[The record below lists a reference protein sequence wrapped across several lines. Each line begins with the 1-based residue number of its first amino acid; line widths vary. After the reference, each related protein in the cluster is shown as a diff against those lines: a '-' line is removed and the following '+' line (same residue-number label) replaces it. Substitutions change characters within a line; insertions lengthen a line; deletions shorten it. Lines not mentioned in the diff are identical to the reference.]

1 MTRRRQ
7 VTYSNRPT
15 HAARVAHA
23 KGDRQFRTYDT
34 SHICPK
40 RSKAPMVV
48 AGAIGI
54 AAVVIIV
61 LVIVFAVRGC
71 SPAVELLPEGQS
83 AEVTI
88 EEGEGASSVANSL
101 VEAGLVAN
109 ADDFLARLDQLGA
122 SSSLKPGTYTIEGGT
137 TTDDIIG
144 LLEAG
149 AGMTGDT
156 LTLPE
161 GLTLAATAQRV
172 EEATGGRVTAA
183 DFTAAASNASTYAAD
198 YPFLADA
205 GTNSLE
211 GFLFPKTY
219 PITDDATADSIIRM
233 LLDQYVTETAG
244 LDYAYPTQAGLSNY
258 QTLVLASIVE
268 KEATESTRVTVA
280 SVFYNRLAIDMPLQ
294 SDATTAYV
302 VQRDP
307 TADDIA
313 NDTTPY
319 STYQNRGLPPTPIC
333 SPSLSSLQAV
343 CAPETTNYFYFY
355 FEPDESGQ
363 LQYHFSETNDE
374 HNAAVFGEGA

>member
-40 RSKAPMVV
+40 RSKTPMIA
-48 AGAIGI
+48 AGAIGL
-54 AAVVIIV
+54 AAVVVIV

-88 EEGEGASSVANSL
+88 EEGEGASSVASSL

-109 ADDFLARLDQLGA
+109 ADEFLARLEQLGA

-219 PITDDATADSIIRM
+219 PIADDATADSIIRM
-233 LLDQYVTETAG
+233 LLNQYVTETAG

-258 QTLVLASIVE
+258 QALVLASIVE

-363 LQYHFSETNDE
+363 LQYYFSETNDE